1 MIAKVIGACAENRLL
16 TVLLVAF
23 AAGFGV
29 WALVNTPL
37 DAIPDISDVQVIVH
51 TSWPGRSPDLVEDQ
65 ITYPIVTSLLGA
77 PRVRVVRGQS
87 MFGDSFVYA
96 IFEDGTDMYWARS
109 RVLEYM
115 NEVAGRLPEGVTPQ
129 LGPDATAIG
138 WVFEY
143 ALVDRSGRHS
153 LADLR
158 SFQDWHLRYWLE
170 GVRGVAEVAAV
181 GGFVRQYQVDIDP
194 NKLLGYGIPLRR
206 VVERIRESNNDV
218 GGKVIE
224 FSGFEYVVRGRGY
237 IKTIEDLGKVAI
249 GLGEDGTPVRVSD
262 IATVHFGPDIRRGLA
277 ELDGEGEVVG
287 GIVIAR
293 YGANA
298 LDVIERVKSRIEEVR
313 PGFPEGVELVVTYD
327 RSHLIH
333 SAVDLLRETL
343 IMEGIIVAVVILF
356 FLLHFRSALVPVLI
370 LPAAVLLS
378 FIPMY
383 WKGMTA
389 NIMSLGGIAVAIG
402 VMVDAVIVMI
412 ENSHK
417 HLERRL
423 ELAPPDRPSRIESIV
438 TACQEVGPALFFSL
452 LVITVSFLPVFALEA
467 QEGRLFRPL
476 AYTKTFAMFFAA
488 VLSVTLAPA
497 LMVTFLRGNI
507 RSEKRHPISRVL
519 VAVYNPVVKL
529 VLRWRWATV
538 AMAIAAVA
546 LTVPVY
552 RSLGSEFMP
561 PLNEGSILYMPTA
574 VPGMSIAE
582 ARQVVQTMNRI
593 LMQVPEVEHA
603 FGKMGRAETATDSA
617 PLSMNETVI
626 TLKPRHLWRPGMT
639 WEKLIREE
647 LDPKLRFPGMPNIW
661 WMPIQTRIEMLTTG
675 IRSNL
680 AIKVFGDDLDDIERV
695 AVQIED
701 ALSGYPGV
709 ASVFA
714 DRVTGGY
721 FIDFDIDRDAIARYG
736 LTVADVEMVIET
748 AIGGKTITTTVEG
761 RERYPVNVR
770 YARDLRSDLEGL
782 RRILVGT
789 PTGAQIPLGQLA
801 SIETRTGAPMIK
813 GENGSLMGIV
823 TVDVQGVPIG
833 DFVAGA
839 RQHVLDTVELP
850 PGTFITWAGQYEY
863 LERVRER
870 LTLMVPLTL
879 ALVFF
884 LLYFHFKSLGRT
896 LIVMLSV
903 PFALVGAFW
912 MLWLLEYNLSVAV
925 WVGVI
930 ALAGVAAETG
940 VIMIVYLDEAWS
952 RRQQEASAAGRA
964 LESRDL
970 FEAVI
975 EGAVQR
981 VRPKIMT
988 VATTMLALLPIM
1000 WAETMG
1006 TGAGVT
1012 KRIAAPMIGGLVTS
1026 TVLTLVVI
1034 PAIYY
1039 IWQQHA
1045 VRIGATAADL

>member
-1 MIAKVIGACAENRLL
+1 MIAKVIAACAENRLL
-16 TVLLVAF
+16 TVLVVAF

-51 TSWPGRSPDLVEDQ
+51 TSWPGRSPDLIEDQ
-65 ITYPIVTSLLGA
+65 ITYPIVTSLLAA

-115 NEVAGRLPEGVTPQ
+115 NEVAGQLPEGVTPR

-170 GVRGVAEVAAV
+170 SVPGVAEVAAV

-206 VVERIRESNNDV
+206 VVERIKESNNDV

-224 FSGFEYVVRGRGY
+224 YSGFEYIVRGRGY
-237 IKTIEDLGKVAI
+237 IEKIEDLGKVAI

-262 IATVHFGPDIRRGLA
+262 VATVHFGPDIRRGLA

-298 LDVIERVKSRIEEVR
+298 LDVIERVKRRIEEVR

-333 SAVDLLRETL
+333 RAVDLLRETL
-343 IMEGIIVAVVILF
+343 LMEGIIVAAVILL
-356 FLLHFRSALVPVLI
+356 FLLHVRSALVAILI
-370 LPAAVLLS
+370 LPVAVLLS

-383 WKGMTA
+383 RLGITA

-402 VMVDAVIVMI
+402 VMVDAAIVMI

-423 ELAPPDRPSRIESIV
+423 ELPPEDRPSRVESIV

-497 LMVTFLRGNI
+497 LMVAFLRGKV
-507 RSEKRHPISRVL
+507 RPERRHPISRL
-519 VAVYNPVVKL
+519 LIAIYGPVVKL
-529 VLRWRWATV
+529 GLRWRWATV
-538 AMAIAAVA
+538 VMAIAAVA

-561 PLNEGSILYMPTA
+561 PLNEGTILYMPTA
-574 VPGMSIAE
+574 VPGMSIAQ
-582 ARQVVQTMNRI
+582 ARQVMQTMNRI

-617 PLSMNETVI
+617 PLSMNETVV
-626 TLKPRHLWRPGMT
+626 TLKPRDLWRPGMT
-639 WEKLIREE
+639 WERLIREE
-647 LDPKLRFPGMPNIW
+647 LDPKLQFPGMPNIW
-661 WMPIQTRIEMLTTG
+661 WMPIQTRIEMLSTG

-695 AVQIED
+695 AVEIENT
-701 ALSGYPGV
+701 LSGYPGV
-709 ASVFA
+709 ASAFA

-736 LTVADVEMVIET
+736 LTVADVQMVIET
-748 AIGGKTITTTVEG
+748 AVGGKTITTTIEG

-770 YARDLRSDLEGL
+770 YARDMRSDLEGL
-782 RRILVGT
+782 RRLLVST
-789 PTGAQIPLGQLA
+789 PTGAQIPIGQLA
-801 SIETRTGAPMIK
+801 RIETRTGAPMIK
-813 GENGSLMGIV
+813 SENGSLMGVV

-870 LTLMVPLTL
+870 LTVMVPLTL

-964 LESRDL
+964 LERTDL
-970 FEAVI
+970 VEAIV

-1026 TVLTLVVI
+1026 TILTLVVI

-1039 IWQQHA
+1039 IWQRRQ
-1045 VRIGATAADL
+1045 VLDRSGAG